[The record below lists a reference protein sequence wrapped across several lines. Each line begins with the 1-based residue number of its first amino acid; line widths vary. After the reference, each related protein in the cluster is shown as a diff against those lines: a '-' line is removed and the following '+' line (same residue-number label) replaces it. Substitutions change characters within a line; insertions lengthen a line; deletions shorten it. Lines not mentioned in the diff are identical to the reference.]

1 MTKRQFN
8 QLLGLLSQGNFSSS
22 DGSYSISVHPT
33 SNGFTDFWS
42 IDLWPSNSISGFHY
56 YDILEI
62 TLKCRLVGKTF
73 FVKSK
78 NDVPVIHI
86 F

>member
-1 MTKRQFN
+1 MTKQQFN
-8 QLLGLLSQGNFSSS
+8 QLMTLLSQGHFSSS

-42 IDLWPSNSISGFHY
+42 IDLWPSDSISGFHY

-73 FVKSK
+73 FVQSK
-78 NDVPVIHI
+78 NNVPVIHI